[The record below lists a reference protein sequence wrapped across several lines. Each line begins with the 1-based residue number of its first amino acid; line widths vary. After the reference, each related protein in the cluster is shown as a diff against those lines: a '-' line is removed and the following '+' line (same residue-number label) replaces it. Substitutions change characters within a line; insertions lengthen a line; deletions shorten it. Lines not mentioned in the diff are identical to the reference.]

1 MKDIQNQHDSRRI
14 NIRKV
19 GVKGVS
25 YPVIVLD
32 KAHRAQKT
40 VALVNMYVNL
50 PHHFKG
56 THMSRFVEILNR
68 FHDRFT
74 LAAFQRI
81 LEEMKDRLNAEAA
94 HLEMGFPYFFTANKK
109 DQGVLARYNCR
120 LYGSL
125 ATSLDLIVEVD
136 VPIATRS
143 SADDAPDNAPGLWGQ
158 ATVSVRMHRF
168 LWIEDLIALI
178 EEALVSAHSQP
189 PTVKNGCAA
198 IEAALQASQA
208 FSWYTVFVKNQASG
222 YASFAACEWPDDG
235 PASAHGLQASS
246 FAGPLAAH
254 NLSLVLPQ

>member
-40 VALVNMYVNL
+40 VAMVNMYVNL

-56 THMSRFVEILNR
+56 THMSRFVEILNG

-74 LAAFQRI
+74 LSAYQRI
-81 LEEMKDRLNAEAA
+81 MEEMKERLDAEAA
-94 HLEMGFPYFFTANKK
+94 HLEMSFPYFFTPGHRQDA
-109 DQGVLARYNCR
+109 QLARYTCR

-125 ATSLDLIVEVD
+125 AGELDLVVEVD
-136 VPIATRS
+136 VPVRAVPCSGSRS
-143 SADDAPDNAPGLWGQ
+143 EPALWGM
-158 ATVSVRMHRF
+158 ATVAVRMRRL

-178 EEALVSAHSQP
+178 EEALASAENSLPSVEHACTVLGKALEQ
-189 PTVKNGCAA
+189 TDGLDWYKVLVKNMA
-198 IEAALQASQA
+198 
-208 FSWYTVFVKNQASG
+208 ND
-222 YASFAACEWPDDG
+222 YASFAAYEWPEERPWSRPLPESTLFTG
-235 PASAHGLQASS
+235 PQAA
-246 FAGPLAAH
+246 F
-254 NLSLVLPQ
+254 NL